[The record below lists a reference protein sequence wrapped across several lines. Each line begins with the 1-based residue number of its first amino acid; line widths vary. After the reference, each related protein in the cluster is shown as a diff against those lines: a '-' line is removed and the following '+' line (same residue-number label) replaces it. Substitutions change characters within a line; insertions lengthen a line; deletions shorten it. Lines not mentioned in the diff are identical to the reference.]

1 MASAF
6 GQGGGHRAERL
17 ESEILMAHQPLGQ
30 YELSCRVPP
39 PGPGVQRY
47 LARRPSLWRWR
58 WRTKGGGEVE
68 GRASDGTGGWAR
80 TPAKWWRCSPPPR
93 RGPRAPLFI
102 PRPSHQ
108 RHRSSFHRR
117 SSSSSSCR
125 SQLSSSSQ
133 AGQDV
138 VADVRRRAPHVRDRG
153 PPPHLRRH
161 HRPRRHRLGPEHR
174 IPAGERAPLLVRSFL
189 IRSRSCVG
197 PPYG

>member
-1 MASAF
+1 MAGAF

-102 PRPSHQ
+102 PRPSPGGHTCV
-108 RHRSSFHRR
+108 RERSLLPPETSIELPPPVVVILLLQVAAEQQQPGRTGCRGRR
-117 SSSSSSCR
+117 TSTSTSCARSRATTSPPPPSSATTAPS
-125 SQLSSSSQ
+125 
-133 AGQDV
+133 GP
-138 VADVRRRAPHVRDRG
+138 RAPHS
-153 PPPHLRRH
+153 RR
-161 HRPRRHRLGPEHR
+161 
-174 IPAGERAPLLVRSFL
+174 
-189 IRSRSCVG
+189 
-197 PPYG
+197 